1 MGLVQYFLEEIDKEG
16 IISKKTIEFYKSDL
30 EFFEDFLEDIS
41 LDKVTQE
48 ELDRYLQY
56 IKDRYSENTVIRKIT
71 SLKSFYKFL
80 LKKEI
85 IKESPI
91 DKISTSRKNIK
102 IRDKIEERE
111 LKAIIDICPDDFIG
125 ERDRIIIKLLASTGL
140 KIVDILG
147 IKLFQLKE
155 SDYKSFSLNQR
166 NIFTIIDV
174 YPELAQEIKE
184 FVEKYKINSLFIFE
198 GVDNQKFKTN
208 FIKYAKLAK
217 IDRNVVPSMIKNR
230 YILEKKKVDTEEELD
245 EIELFEKI
253 KKEYLRIGIGDEGL
267 K

>member
-1 MGLVQYFLEEIDKEG
+1 MELVQYFLEEIDREG
-16 IISKKTIEFYKSDL
+16 VISKKTIEFYKSDL
-30 EFFEDFLEDIS
+30 EFFEDFLEDVS

-56 IKDRYSENTVIRKIT
+56 TKDRYSENTVIRKIT

-111 LKAIIDICPDDFIG
+111 LKAIIDICPDDFVG

-184 FVEKYKINSLFIFE
+184 FVEKYKIDSLFIFE

>member
-1 MGLVQYFLEEIDKEG
+1 MDLVKYFLEEIDREG
-16 IISKKTIEFYKSDL
+16 VISKKTIEFYKSDL
-30 EFFEDFLEDIS
+30 EFFENFLEDIS
-41 LDKVTQE
+41 LDKVSQE
-48 ELDRYLQY
+48 DLDRYLQY
-56 IKDRYSENTVIRKIT
+56 IKDKYSENTVIRKIT

-85 IKESPI
+85 IKNSPI

-111 LKAIIDICPDDFIG
+111 LKAIIDICSDDFAG

-155 SDYKSFSLNQR
+155 SEYKSFSLNQR
-166 NIFTIIDV
+166 NVLTIIDI
-174 YPELAQEIKE
+174 YQELAEEIKE
-184 FVEKYKINSLFIFE
+184 FVEKYQIDSLFIFE
-198 GVDNQKFKTN
+198 GLDNQKFKTN

-230 YILEKKKVDTEEELD
+230 YISEKKKIAVEEELD

-253 KKEYLRIGIGDEGL
+253 KKEYLRIGIGDERIE
-267 K
+267 